1 MTCDSHRRRQTSGLK
16 PNGDCSFGS
25 LAAADDCL
33 WAKIHEFC
41 QVSHKFL
48 VRFSPLI
55 FVSIS
60 FAMFPHVFM
69 LFLPHLCLLFRC
81 HLLFMILELILCIVF
96 FHDFCNVLQLI
107 WRCDCWDL
115 YLRSFPSSRKA
126 LEVSTVTL
134 AVGSEVWRGTWH
146 DLLVANGSH
155 MTYVHAKILQ
165 KFCYRCSFIFWIMKV
180 LPRDWHI
187 VAMSTAFSV

>member
-1 MTCDSHRRRQTSGLK
+1 MGNTDINRLTDKTLIKPIEPEMTCDSHRRRQTSGRK

-25 LAAADDCL
+25 LAAADDFL
-33 WAKIHEFC
+33 WANIHEFC

-69 LFLPHLCLLFRC
+69 LFLPHLFLLFRC

-96 FHDFCNVLQLI
+96 FHDFRNVFATGL
-107 WRCDCWDL
+107 
-115 YLRSFPSSRKA
+115 
-126 LEVSTVTL
+126 TL
-134 AVGSEVWRGTWH
+134 
-146 DLLVANGSH
+146 
-155 MTYVHAKILQ
+155 
-165 KFCYRCSFIFWIMKV
+165 
-180 LPRDWHI
+180 
-187 VAMSTAFSV
+187 